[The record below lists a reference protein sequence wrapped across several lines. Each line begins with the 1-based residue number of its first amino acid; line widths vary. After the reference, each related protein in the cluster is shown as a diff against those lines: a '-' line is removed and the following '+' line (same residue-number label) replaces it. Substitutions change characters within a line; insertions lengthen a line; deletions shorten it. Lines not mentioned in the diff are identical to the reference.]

1 MGQGV
6 RIRDVATG
14 AKWTPISEPDTM
26 LVHVVAIKRR
36 GSAGGRG
43 TAAAATPATPAEPEV
58 IKKGKTEKE
67 EARAE
72 AGRRTRQPRQGIPRH
87 AAQRRFPGDRRAR
100 AARGRQLRP
109 RGVRRAGGQDVRRQ
123 RRCILAKPLTFMNLS
138 GQAVQ
143 ALAHFH
149 KVEVADL
156 LVVADDVNLPL
167 GRLRARRGGSAGGH
181 NGFKSVAEQLGT
193 DQFPRLRVG
202 VGGGEPG
209 RDLAGHVLGR
219 FSRRRAAGDSRR
231 GEPRGRCRGGVR
243 QRGDRSSDEPVQR

>member
-1 MGQGV
+1 
-6 RIRDVATG
+6 
-14 AKWTPISEPDTM
+14 
-26 LVHVVAIKRR
+26 
-36 GSAGGRG
+36 
-43 TAAAATPATPAEPEV
+43 V
-58 IKKGKTEKE
+58 IDEI
-67 EARAE
+67 A
-72 AGRRTRQPRQGIPRH
+72 
-87 AAQRRFPGDRRAR
+87 
-100 AARGRQLRP
+100 
-109 RGVRRAGGQDVRRQ
+109 RRAGVQCDREAFGALVGRTYGTTPI
-123 RRCILAKPLTFMNLS
+123 ILAKPLTFMNLS

-181 NGFKSVAEQLGT
+181 NGFKSVTVQLGT

-219 FSRRRAAGDSRR
+219 FGPKERQAILDAVNRAADAVDVFVSEGIDVVMNRFNAEPAKGLPEDDSGDVEDS
-231 GEPRGRCRGGVR
+231 
-243 QRGDRSSDEPVQR
+243 QH